1 MVNGETLK
9 KRILVVDDE
18 ENLRHMLQV
27 MLQKQGYLVEQATD
41 GAEAVRMVSAK
52 DYDFIL
58 CDMKM
63 PVLDGAGFLE
73 LTPDSHALGGMGG
86 GQSKQQKQPAQI
98 FLYRHF
104 DIPILIRY
112 TYNK

>member
-1 MVNGETLK
+1 M
-9 KRILVVDDE
+9 VDDE

-41 GAEAVRMVSAK
+41 GAEAVRMGSAK

-63 PVLDGAGFLE
+63 PVLDGAGFLRGAMAAG
-73 LTPDSHALGGMGG
+73 LNSTIIM
-86 GQSKQQKQPAQI
+86 
-98 FLYRHF
+98 
-104 DIPILIRY
+104 ILFADGDRL
-112 TYNK
+112 